1 MEKRL
6 FTSECVTNGHPD
18 KVADSISDAI
28 LDACLAQDPHSRV
41 ACETMVTTDFCI
53 ICGEITTKA
62 TVDYAA
68 VAREAI
74 RKIGYVY
81 PGDGFDADT
90 VEIQCRIHTQSAD
103 IALGTNDEVGGA
115 GDQGM
120 MFGGACTQTPELMPL
135 PAALSRA
142 LCSRL
147 TQCVHETDLLRPDGK
162 TQVTVEF
169 DEQGNV
175 VGIDTVVVS
184 VMHSADF
191 AIEALRK
198 YVRENVIAP
207 VLERYGFHIENVA
220 HIHINP
226 TGNFVIGGPNG
237 DTGLTGRKI
246 IVDTYGGYFSHGG
259 GAFSGKDPTKVDR
272 SAAYMARYMAKNLVA
287 AGLATKVQVQ
297 LAYAIG
303 VAQPVSLRVDSYG
316 TGKISD
322 EKMTELLR
330 ETCDMTPAG
339 IIRKLDL
346 RRPIYAD
353 TAAHGHFGIE
363 SRPWEQT
370 DTGGQAAPAFRNL
383 KKTAGKGKSPSLYF
397 SGSTAQMPKCSK
409 HLYRVMTGSRKLIS
423 FQYPPRGIYSKFHR
437 LPPVRRVF
445 LHLFPRWSSSTLW
458 WSYYS

>member
-28 LDACLAQDPHSRV
+28 LDACLSQDPGSRV

-53 ICGEITTKA
+53 ICGEITTRAK
-62 TVDYAA
+62 VDYEK
-68 VAREAI
+68 VARDTI
-74 RKIGYVY
+74 RQIGYIY

-90 VEIQCRIHTQSAD
+90 VQIQCRIHTQSAD
-103 IALGTNDEVGGA
+103 IALGTNDQVGGA

-142 LCSRL
+142 LCNRL
-147 TQCVHETDLLRPDGK
+147 TQCVHANELLRPDGK

-169 DEQGNV
+169 DDAGNV
-175 VGIDTVVVS
+175 AGIDTVVVS

-191 AIEALRK
+191 EISRLRQ
-198 YVRENVIAP
+198 YVRDNVIAP
-207 VLERYGFHIENVA
+207 VLKDYGFDIAAVP

-226 TGNFVIGGPNG
+226 TGHFVIGGPNG

-287 AGLATKVQVQ
+287 AGLAKQVQVQ

-303 VAQPVSLRVDSYG
+303 VAQPVSVRVDSYG
-316 TGKISD
+316 TGVISD
-322 EKMTELLR
+322 EALTELLR
-330 ETCDMTPAG
+330 RTCDLTPGG
-339 IIRKLDL
+339 IIRKLNL
-346 RRPIYAD
+346 RRPIYAS
-353 TAAHGHFGIE
+353 TAAIGHFGVAD
-363 SRPWEQT
+363 RPWEQT
-370 DTGGQAAPAFRNL
+370 DLAPEL
-383 KKTAGKGKSPSLYF
+383 KAL
-397 SGSTAQMPKCSK
+397 AN
-409 HLYRVMTGSRKLIS
+409 I
-423 FQYPPRGIYSKFHR
+423 
-437 LPPVRRVF
+437 
-445 LHLFPRWSSSTLW
+445 
-458 WSYYS
+458 

>member
-28 LDACLAQDPHSRV
+28 LDACLAQDPGSRV
-41 ACETMVTTDFCI
+41 ACETMVTTNLCV

-62 TVDYAA
+62 NVDYAA

-74 RKIGYVY
+74 RRIGYVY
-81 PGDGFDADT
+81 PGDGFEADS
-90 VEIQCRIHTQSAD
+90 VDIQCHIHTQSAD

-147 TQCVHETDLLRPDGK
+147 TECVHSTDLLRPDGK

-169 DEQGNV
+169 DENGRV

-184 VMHSADF
+184 IMHSADF
-191 AIEALRK
+191 EIEELRR
-198 YVRENVIAP
+198 YIRQGVIAP
-207 VLERYGFHIENVA
+207 VLLQYGFNIADVS

-287 AGLATKVQVQ
+287 AGLATQVQVQ

-303 VAQPVSLRVDSYG
+303 VAEPVSLRVDSFG

-322 EKMTELLR
+322 EKMTWLLR
-330 ETCDMTPAG
+330 KTCDMTPGG
-339 IIRKLDL
+339 IIKKLNL

-353 TAAHGHFGIE
+353 TAARGHFGVE
-363 SRPWEQT
+363 GRPWEET
-370 DTGGQAAPAFRNL
+370 DLAEKL
-383 KKTAGKGKSPSLYF
+383 KKLAG
-397 SGSTAQMPKCSK
+397 
-409 HLYRVMTGSRKLIS
+409 I
-423 FQYPPRGIYSKFHR
+423 
-437 LPPVRRVF
+437 
-445 LHLFPRWSSSTLW
+445 
-458 WSYYS
+458 

>member
-28 LDACLAQDPHSRV
+28 LDACLAQDPGSRV
-41 ACETMVTTDFCI
+41 ACETMVTTNLCV

-62 TVDYAA
+62 NVDYAA

-74 RKIGYVY
+74 RRIGYVY
-81 PGDGFDADT
+81 PGDGFDADS
-90 VEIQCRIHTQSAD
+90 VDIQCHIHTQSAD

-142 LCSRL
+142 LCNRL
-147 TQCVHETDLLRPDGK
+147 TECVHSTDLLRPDGK

-169 DEQGNV
+169 DENGRV

-184 VMHSADF
+184 IMHSADF
-191 AIEALRK
+191 EIEELRR
-198 YVRENVIAP
+198 YIRQGVIAP
-207 VLERYGFHIENVA
+207 VLLQYGFNIADVP

-287 AGLATKVQVQ
+287 AGLAAQVQVQ

-303 VAQPVSLRVDSYG
+303 VAEPVSLRVDSFG

-322 EKMTELLR
+322 EKMTWLLR
-330 ETCDMTPAG
+330 ETCDMTPGG
-339 IIRKLDL
+339 IIKKLNL
-346 RRPIYAD
+346 RRLIYAD
-353 TAAHGHFGIE
+353 TAARGHFGVE
-363 SRPWEQT
+363 GRPWEET
-370 DTGGQAAPAFRNL
+370 DLAEKL
-383 KKTAGKGKSPSLYF
+383 KELAG
-397 SGSTAQMPKCSK
+397 
-409 HLYRVMTGSRKLIS
+409 I
-423 FQYPPRGIYSKFHR
+423 
-437 LPPVRRVF
+437 
-445 LHLFPRWSSSTLW
+445 
-458 WSYYS
+458 

>member
-28 LDACLAQDPHSRV
+28 LDACLAQDPLSRV
-41 ACETMVTTDFCI
+41 ACETMVTTNFCL

-62 TVDYAA
+62 KVDYAA

-74 RKIGYVY
+74 RAIGYTR
-81 PGDGFDADT
+81 PEDGFAADT

-103 IALGTNDEVGGA
+103 IALGTNEEVGGA

-135 PAALSRA
+135 PSALSRA
-142 LCSRL
+142 LCNRL
-147 TQCVHETDLLRPDGK
+147 TACVKENDLLRPDGK
-162 TQVTVEF
+162 TQVSVEF

-191 AIEALRK
+191 PMDALRA
-198 YVRENVIAP
+198 YIREQVIAP
-207 VLERYGFHIENVA
+207 VLKQYGFDVDSVANVF
-220 HIHINP
+220 INP

-287 AGLATKVQVQ
+287 AGLASQVQVQ

-303 VAQPVSLRVDSYG
+303 VAQPVSVRVDSYR

-322 EKMTELLR
+322 EKMVELLR
-330 ETCDMTPAG
+330 KTCDMTPGG

-346 RRPIYAD
+346 RKPVYAS
-353 TAAHGHFGIE
+353 TASCGHFGVE
-363 SRPWEQT
+363 GKTWERT
-370 DTGGQAAPAFRNL
+370 DLAPVL
-383 KKTAGKGKSPSLYF
+383 KELAG
-397 SGSTAQMPKCSK
+397 
-409 HLYRVMTGSRKLIS
+409 I
-423 FQYPPRGIYSKFHR
+423 
-437 LPPVRRVF
+437 
-445 LHLFPRWSSSTLW
+445 
-458 WSYYS
+458 

>member
-28 LDACLAQDPHSRV
+28 LDACLAQDPQSRV
-41 ACETMVTTDFCI
+41 ACETMVTTDFCM
-53 ICGEITTKA
+53 ICGEITTRA
-62 TVDYAA
+62 VVDYAS

-74 RKIGYVY
+74 RDIGYTY
-81 PGDGFDADT
+81 KGDGFDADT

-103 IALGTNDEVGGA
+103 IALGTNEEVGGA

-142 LCSRL
+142 LCNRL
-147 TQCVHETDLLRPDGK
+147 TACVKENDLLRPDGK
-162 TQVTVEF
+162 TQVSVEF
-169 DEQGNV
+169 DDQGNV

-184 VMHSADF
+184 IMHSAAF
-191 AIEALRK
+191 PMEELRT
-198 YVRENVIAP
+198 YIREQVIAP
-207 VLERYGFHIENVA
+207 VLERYGFDIAKVCHVF
-220 HIHINP
+220 INP

-287 AGLATKVQVQ
+287 AGLASQVQVQ

-303 VAQPVSLRVDSYG
+303 VAEPVSLRVDSYG
-316 TGKISD
+316 TGKVSD
-322 EKMTELLR
+322 EKMVELLR
-330 ETCDMTPAG
+330 KTCDMTPGG

-346 RRPIYAD
+346 RKPVYAS
-353 TAAHGHFGIE
+353 TAAKGHFGVE
-363 SRPWEQT
+363 GKTWEQT
-370 DTGGQAAPAFRNL
+370 DLAETL
-383 KKTAGKGKSPSLYF
+383 
-397 SGSTAQMPKCSK
+397 
-409 HLYRVMTGSRKLIS
+409 RKLS
-423 FQYPPRGIYSKFHR
+423 GI
-437 LPPVRRVF
+437 
-445 LHLFPRWSSSTLW
+445 
-458 WSYYS
+458 

>member
-1 MEKRL
+1 MEKIL

-28 LDACLAQDPHSRV
+28 LDACLAQDPNSRV
-41 ACETMVTTDFCI
+41 ACETMVTTDFCL

-62 TVDYAA
+62 TVDYPA

-120 MFGGACTQTPELMPL
+120 MFGGACNQTPELMPL
-135 PAALSRA
+135 PIALARALSN
-142 LCSRL
+142 RL
-147 TQCVHETDLLRPDGK
+147 TECVRSNDLLRADGK
-162 TQVTVEF
+162 TQVSIEY
-169 DEQGNV
+169 DEEGRV
-175 VGIDTVVVS
+175 IGVDTVVVS

-191 AIEALRK
+191 EIEELRK
-198 YVRENVIAP
+198 YIRMGVIAP
-207 VLERYGFHIENVA
+207 VLAKYGFDINEVA

-272 SAAYMARYMAKNLVA
+272 SGAYMARYMAKNLVA
-287 AGLATKVQVQ
+287 AGLADQVQVQ

-303 VAQPVSLRVDSYG
+303 VAEPVSVRVETYG
-316 TGKISD
+316 TGKIAD

-330 ETCDMTPAG
+330 KTCDLTPAG
-339 IIRKLDL
+339 IIRKLQL
-346 RRPIYAD
+346 RRPIYSA
-353 TAAHGHFGIE
+353 TATEGHFGIAD
-363 SRPWEQT
+363 RPWEQT
-370 DTGGQAAPAFRNL
+370 DIAEKLREL
-383 KKTAGKGKSPSLYF
+383 AG
-397 SGSTAQMPKCSK
+397 
-409 HLYRVMTGSRKLIS
+409 I
-423 FQYPPRGIYSKFHR
+423 
-437 LPPVRRVF
+437 
-445 LHLFPRWSSSTLW
+445 
-458 WSYYS
+458 

>member
-1 MEKRL
+1 MTMEKRL

-28 LDACLAQDPHSRV
+28 LDACLAQDPNSRV
-41 ACETMVTTDFCI
+41 ACETMVTTNFCL
-53 ICGEITTKA
+53 ICGEITTTAK
-62 TVDYAA
+62 VDYPA

-135 PAALSRA
+135 PVALSRA
-142 LCSRL
+142 LSNRL
-147 TQCVHETDLLRPDGK
+147 TQCVHSNDLLRPDGK
-162 TQVTVEF
+162 TQVSVEY

-184 VMHSADF
+184 IMHSADF
-191 AIEALRK
+191 AMDELRK
-198 YVRENVIAP
+198 YIRQGVIAP
-207 VLERYGFHIENVA
+207 VLRDYGFDIENVP

-272 SAAYMARYMAKNLVA
+272 SAAYIARYMAKNLVA
-287 AGLATKVQVQ
+287 AGLATQVQVQ

-316 TGKISD
+316 TGLISD
-322 EKMTELLR
+322 EKLTELLR
-330 ETCDMTPAG
+330 KTVDLTPAG
-339 IIRKLDL
+339 IIRRLNL
-346 RRPIYAD
+346 RRPIYAP
-353 TAAHGHFGIE
+353 TAEAGHFGVAD
-363 SRPWEQT
+363 RPWEQT
-370 DTGGQAAPAFRNL
+370 DLAPIL
-383 KKTAGKGKSPSLYF
+383 KEM
-397 SGSTAQMPKCSK
+397 AQE
-409 HLYRVMTGSRKLIS
+409 I
-423 FQYPPRGIYSKFHR
+423 
-437 LPPVRRVF
+437 
-445 LHLFPRWSSSTLW
+445 
-458 WSYYS
+458 

>member
-1 MEKRL
+1 MEKIL

-28 LDACLAQDPHSRV
+28 LDACLAQDPGSRV
-41 ACETMVTTDFCI
+41 ACETMVTTNFCL

-62 TVDYAA
+62 QVDYEA

-74 RKIGYVY
+74 RTIGYIY
-81 PGDGFDADT
+81 PGDGFDADS

-103 IALGTNDEVGGA
+103 IALGTNDAVGGA

-135 PAALSRA
+135 PVALSRA
-142 LCSRL
+142 LCNRL
-147 TQCVHETDLLRPDGK
+147 TACVHSNDLLRPDGK
-162 TQVTVEF
+162 TQVSVEF
-169 DEQGNV
+169 DKQGNV

-184 VMHSADF
+184 IMHSADF
-191 AIEALRK
+191 AMDELRR
-198 YVRENVIAP
+198 YIREGVIAP
-207 VLERYGFHIENVA
+207 VLADYGFDIANVPN
-220 HIHINP
+220 IHINP

-287 AGLATKVQVQ
+287 AGLATQVQVQ

-303 VAQPVSLRVDSYG
+303 VAQPVSVRVDSYG
-316 TGKISD
+316 TGVISD

-330 ETCDMTPAG
+330 QLVDMTPAG
-339 IIRKLDL
+339 IISKLRL
-346 RRPIYAD
+346 RRPIYAP
-353 TAAHGHFGIE
+353 TAAVGHFGVE
-363 SRPWEQT
+363 GRPWEQT
-370 DTGGQAAPAFRNL
+370 DLVPQL
-383 KKTAGKGKSPSLYF
+383 KALAG
-397 SGSTAQMPKCSK
+397 
-409 HLYRVMTGSRKLIS
+409 I
-423 FQYPPRGIYSKFHR
+423 
-437 LPPVRRVF
+437 
-445 LHLFPRWSSSTLW
+445 
-458 WSYYS
+458 

>member
-18 KVADSISDAI
+18 KVADAISDAI
-28 LDACLAQDPHSRV
+28 LDACLAQDPQSRV
-41 ACETMVTTDFCI
+41 ACETMVTTDFCM
-53 ICGEITTKA
+53 ICGEITTRA
-62 TVDYAA
+62 VVDYAS

-74 RKIGYVY
+74 RAIGYTHK
-81 PGDGFDADT
+81 GDGFDADT

-103 IALGTNDEVGGA
+103 IALGTNDETGGA

-142 LCSRL
+142 LCNRL
-147 TQCVHETDLLRPDGK
+147 TACVKENDLLRPDGK
-162 TQVTVEF
+162 TQVSVEF
-169 DEQGNV
+169 DDQGNV

-184 VMHSADF
+184 IMHSADF
-191 AIEALRK
+191 PMEELRA
-198 YVRENVIAP
+198 YIRQQVIAP
-207 VLERYGFHIENVA
+207 VLERYGFDIAKVCHVF
-220 HIHINP
+220 INP

-287 AGLATKVQVQ
+287 AGLASQVQVQ

-303 VAQPVSLRVDSYG
+303 VAEPVSIRVDSYG
-316 TGKISD
+316 TGKVSD
-322 EKMTELLR
+322 EKMVELLR
-330 ETCDMTPAG
+330 KTCDMTPGG

-346 RRPIYAD
+346 RKPVYAS
-353 TAAHGHFGIE
+353 TAAKGHFGVE
-363 SRPWEQT
+363 GKTWEQT
-370 DTGGQAAPAFRNL
+370 DLAETL
-383 KKTAGKGKSPSLYF
+383 
-397 SGSTAQMPKCSK
+397 
-409 HLYRVMTGSRKLIS
+409 RKLS
-423 FQYPPRGIYSKFHR
+423 GI
-437 LPPVRRVF
+437 
-445 LHLFPRWSSSTLW
+445 
-458 WSYYS
+458 

>member
-28 LDACLAQDPHSRV
+28 LDACLAQDPQSRV
-41 ACETMVTTDFCI
+41 ACETMVTTDFCM
-53 ICGEITTKA
+53 ICGEITTRA
-62 TVDYAA
+62 VVDYAS

-74 RKIGYVY
+74 RDIGYTHK
-81 PGDGFDADT
+81 GDGFDADT

-103 IALGTNDEVGGA
+103 IALGTNEEVGGA

-142 LCSRL
+142 LCNRL
-147 TQCVHETDLLRPDGK
+147 TACVKENDLLRPDGK
-162 TQVTVEF
+162 TQVSVEF
-169 DEQGNV
+169 DDQGNV

-184 VMHSADF
+184 IMHSAAF
-191 AIEALRK
+191 PMEELRT
-198 YVRENVIAP
+198 YIREQVIAP
-207 VLERYGFHIENVA
+207 VLERYGFDIAKVCHVF
-220 HIHINP
+220 INP

-272 SAAYMARYMAKNLVA
+272 SAAYMALYMAKNLVA
-287 AGLATKVQVQ
+287 AGLASQVQVQ

-303 VAQPVSLRVDSYG
+303 VAEPVSLRVDSYG
-316 TGKISD
+316 TGKVSD
-322 EKMTELLR
+322 EKMVELLR
-330 ETCDMTPAG
+330 KTCDMTPGG

-346 RRPIYAD
+346 RKPVYAS
-353 TAAHGHFGIE
+353 TAAKGHFGVE
-363 SRPWEQT
+363 GKTWEQT
-370 DTGGQAAPAFRNL
+370 DLAETL
-383 KKTAGKGKSPSLYF
+383 
-397 SGSTAQMPKCSK
+397 
-409 HLYRVMTGSRKLIS
+409 RKLS
-423 FQYPPRGIYSKFHR
+423 GI
-437 LPPVRRVF
+437 
-445 LHLFPRWSSSTLW
+445 
-458 WSYYS
+458 

>member
-28 LDACLAQDPHSRV
+28 LDACLRQDPASRV

-62 TVDYAA
+62 VVDYEA

-81 PGDGFDADT
+81 PGDGFDADS
-90 VEIQCRIHTQSAD
+90 VQIQCRIHTQSAD

-135 PAALSRA
+135 PIALARALSN
-142 LCSRL
+142 RL
-147 TQCVHETDLLRPDGK
+147 TECIHSNDLLRADGK
-162 TQVTVEF
+162 TQVSVEYG
-169 DEQGNV
+169 ENSEV
-175 VGIDTVVVS
+175 IGIDTVVVS
-184 VMHSADF
+184 VMHSAAF
-191 AIEALRK
+191 EMRELRR
-198 YVRENVIAP
+198 YIREGVIAP
-207 VLERYGFHIENVA
+207 VLAKYGFDINDVA

-226 TGNFVIGGPNG
+226 TGNFVIGGPDG

-287 AGLATKVQVQ
+287 AGLAKQVQVQ

-303 VAQPVSLRVDSYG
+303 VAEPVSVRVDSYG
-316 TGKISD
+316 TGVVSD
-322 EKMTELLR
+322 ETMTALLR
-330 ETCDMTPAG
+330 QVCDLTPGG

-346 RRPIYAD
+346 RRPIYAS
-353 TAAHGHFGIE
+353 TAAIGHFGVDG
-363 SRPWEQT
+363 RPWEQT
-370 DTGGQAAPAFRNL
+370 DIADKL
-383 KKTAGKGKSPSLYF
+383 KELAN
-397 SGSTAQMPKCSK
+397 
-409 HLYRVMTGSRKLIS
+409 I
-423 FQYPPRGIYSKFHR
+423 
-437 LPPVRRVF
+437 
-445 LHLFPRWSSSTLW
+445 
-458 WSYYS
+458 

>member
-28 LDACLAQDPHSRV
+28 LDACLAQDPGSRV
-41 ACETMVTTDFCI
+41 ACETMVTTDFCL

-62 TVDYAA
+62 QVDYAA

-74 RKIGYVY
+74 RQIGYVY

-135 PAALSRA
+135 PIALARA
-142 LCSRL
+142 LCNRL
-147 TQCVHETDLLRPDGK
+147 TECIRSNDLLRADGK
-162 TQVTVEF
+162 TQVSVEY
-169 DEQGNV
+169 DENGKV

-191 AIEALRK
+191 TIEELRK
-198 YVRENVIAP
+198 YIKAGVIAP
-207 VLERYGFHIENVA
+207 VLENYGFSVDNVPN
-220 HIHINP
+220 IHINP

-272 SAAYMARYMAKNLVA
+272 SAAYAARWVAKNVVA
-287 AGLATKVQVQ
+287 AGLAKRCQVQ

-303 VAQPVSLRVDSYG
+303 VAQPVSVLVETFGTGVVSDVALEEAVNKVFDLRPTAIIRDLGLRAPIYRKLAAYGHMGREDLGVTWELTDRVDALKAALGLYEAQPYHIKKHCLSG
-316 TGKISD
+316 RCFFVCFCREMQKHTSR
-322 EKMTELLR
+322 LL
-330 ETCDMTPAG
+330 TTHADCG
-339 IIRKLDL
+339 I
-346 RRPIYAD
+346 
-353 TAAHGHFGIE
+353 F
-363 SRPWEQT
+363 
-370 DTGGQAAPAFRNL
+370 
-383 KKTAGKGKSPSLYF
+383 
-397 SGSTAQMPKCSK
+397 
-409 HLYRVMTGSRKLIS
+409 
-423 FQYPPRGIYSKFHR
+423 
-437 LPPVRRVF
+437 
-445 LHLFPRWSSSTLW
+445 
-458 WSYYS
+458 

>member
-28 LDACLAQDPHSRV
+28 LDACLAQDPLSRV
-41 ACETMVTTDFCI
+41 ACETMVTTNFCL

-62 TVDYAA
+62 QVDYPA

-74 RKIGYVY
+74 RKIGYIY
-81 PGDGFDADT
+81 SGDGFDADT

-135 PAALSRA
+135 PVALSRA
-142 LCSRL
+142 LSNRL
-147 TQCVHETDLLRPDGK
+147 TECIHSNDLLRADGK
-162 TQVTVEF
+162 TQVSVEY
-169 DEQGNV
+169 DEKGNV

-191 AIEALRK
+191 EIEELRR
-198 YVRENVIAP
+198 YIREGVIAP
-207 VLERYGFHIENVA
+207 VLANYGFDIANVP

-272 SAAYMARYMAKNLVA
+272 SAAYIARYMAKNLVA
-287 AGLATKVQVQ
+287 AGLATQVQVQ

-303 VAQPVSLRVDSYG
+303 VAQPVSVRVDSYG
-316 TGKISD
+316 TGIISD
-322 EKMTELLR
+322 EKMTQLLR
-330 ETCDMTPAG
+330 KSVDLTPAG

-346 RRPIYAD
+346 RRPIYAS
-353 TAAHGHFGIE
+353 TAAVGHFGVE
-363 SRPWEQT
+363 GRPWENT
-370 DTGGQAAPAFRNL
+370 DLAPVL
-383 KKTAGKGKSPSLYF
+383 KELAG
-397 SGSTAQMPKCSK
+397 
-409 HLYRVMTGSRKLIS
+409 I
-423 FQYPPRGIYSKFHR
+423 
-437 LPPVRRVF
+437 
-445 LHLFPRWSSSTLW
+445 
-458 WSYYS
+458 

>member
-28 LDACLAQDPHSRV
+28 LDACLQQDPGSRV

-62 TVDYAA
+62 VVDYKA

-81 PGDGFDADT
+81 PGDGFDADS

-103 IALGTNDEVGGA
+103 IAMGTNDEVGGA

-135 PAALSRA
+135 PVALSRA
-142 LCSRL
+142 LCNRL
-147 TQCVHETDLLRPDGK
+147 TECVHSTDLLRPDGK
-162 TQVTVEF
+162 TQVTVEY
-169 DEQGNV
+169 DENGKV
-175 VGIDTVVVS
+175 VGVDTVVVS
-184 VMHSADF
+184 IMHSADF
-191 AIEALRK
+191 EMEELRK
-198 YVRENVIAP
+198 YVREGVIAP
-207 VLERYGFHIENVA
+207 VLGSYGFDIADVA

-246 IVDTYGGYFSHGG
+246 IVDTYGGWFSHGG

-272 SAAYMARYMAKNLVA
+272 SGAYMARYMAKNLVA
-287 AGLATKVQVQ
+287 AGLAKQVQVQ

-303 VAQPVSLRVDSYG
+303 VAEPVSVRVDSYG
-316 TGKISD
+316 TGLISD
-322 EKMTELLR
+322 EAMTALLR
-330 ETCDMTPAG
+330 KTCDMTPGG

-346 RRPIYAD
+346 RRPIYTATAD
-353 TAAHGHFGIE
+353 HGHFGAE
-363 SRPWEQT
+363 VHPWERT
-370 DTGGQAAPAFRNL
+370 DLAAQL
-383 KKTAGKGKSPSLYF
+383 KKLAN
-397 SGSTAQMPKCSK
+397 
-409 HLYRVMTGSRKLIS
+409 I
-423 FQYPPRGIYSKFHR
+423 
-437 LPPVRRVF
+437 
-445 LHLFPRWSSSTLW
+445 
-458 WSYYS
+458 